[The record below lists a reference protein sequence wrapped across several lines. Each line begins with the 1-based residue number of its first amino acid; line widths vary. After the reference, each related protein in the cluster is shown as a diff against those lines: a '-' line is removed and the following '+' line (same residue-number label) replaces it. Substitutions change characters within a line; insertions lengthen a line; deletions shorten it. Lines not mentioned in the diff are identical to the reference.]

1 MACDAQRPD
10 PRQIWRRY
18 TKMNRLHERRKHKR
32 FQAADGALA
41 VLRPSWPHGTTMGQ
55 IIDISRGGLAVRY
68 IAGEERSNDSSE
80 LSIIFADHSFY
91 LPKVPIETISDF
103 EIAKMPFIS
112 MTPRRRGLQFGELT
126 HHQMSELE
134 YFIQNHTTGEA

>member
-1 MACDAQRPD
+1 
-10 PRQIWRRY
+10 
-18 TKMNRLHERRKHKR
+18 
-32 FQAADGALA
+32 
-41 VLRPSWPHGTTMGQ
+41 MGQ